1 MITKSLT
8 VVVFGLLEFITEITF
23 QILKSEFIT
32 VVFLDEHRLYESRI
46 RCEFQIEWLEHPGTR

>member
-8 VVVFGLLEFITEITF
+8 VVGFGLLEFITKITF

-32 VVFLDEHRLYESRI
+32 VVFLDEHRLYESQI
-46 RCEFQIEWLEHPGTR
+46 RCEFQIE